1 MRALSVYEK
10 FGGPL
15 AVDELVDRLD
25 EQLLLDPR
33 LAGRFAGVELA
44 RLARHQR
51 DLITV
56 LLGGSGAYTGR
67 DLRQAHAD
75 LDLDERD
82 FDAFLD
88 HLSHALTAMDTP
100 KDVAAE
106 VQEAFTSLRRHVLG
120 G

>member
-1 MRALSVYEK
+1 LTVYEQ

-33 LAGRFAGVELA
+33 LAGRFAGVELV
-44 RLARHQR
+44 RLAGHQR

-56 LLGGSGAYTGR
+56 MLGGDGDYTGR

-82 FDAFLD
+82 FDAFLG

-100 KDVAAE
+100 QDVAAQ
-106 VQEAFTSLRRHVLG
+106 VLAAFTSLRSQVLG